1 MDGSMIALLAMIVL
15 IFAAT
20 LFVLWQIQ
28 KNLALQS
35 KRQGNAYEE
44 LHKSLVSLIKAVE
57 MSDDRNLEQLATLQ
71 KSLLALHELTQNSN
85 TSEQLTLTKIHEAV
99 KSGSL
104 EQTQELQKLQ
114 EILESTSVVQ
124 VEQLVAVGSHLTAL
138 KESLEESIKI

>member
-1 MDGSMIALLAMIVL
+1 MDGSMLAMLAMLAL
-15 IFAAT
+15 ISAAA

-44 LHKSLVSLIKAVE
+44 LHQSLVSLIKAVE
-57 MSDDRNLEQLATLQ
+57 MSDDRRLEQLATLQ

-85 TSEQLTLTKIHEAV
+85 TSEQLTLAKIHEAV
-99 KSGSL
+99 KSGSV
-104 EQTQELQKLQ
+104 EQQQELQRLQ
-114 EILESTSVVQ
+114 EILKSSSAMQ
-124 VEQLVAVGSHLTAL
+124 VEQLIAVYGNLTAL